1 MLAEFRE
8 QRDFLKKSFPKLRAT
23 FEGFLDPCGRTEW
36 SPFLGLKRY
45 TWQREAQLSCRGET
59 ISLEVFVLNP
69 TDSIQ
74 YAEIDIRVSTTDGLE
89 ISACLPSMRT
99 IQKDGPASFVHLG
112 ERLAEIAWMI
122 EHSHS
127 SPNS

>member
-8 QRDFLKKSFPKLRAT
+8 QRDFLKKGFPRLRAD
-23 FEGFLDPCGRTEW
+23 FEGFLDPCGRSES

-59 ISLEVFVLNP
+59 ISLEVFVLNAVP
-69 TDSIQ
+69 SIRD
-74 YAEIDIRVSTTDGLE
+74 AEIDIRVSTPDGLE